1 MLRLSEVRNNIMMIL
16 EKYDYTRNFDN
27 LSFYKFYECIIHKTV
42 RLDDAKTDPESVR
55 RCKQLLVEKYP
66 YRYGPTDP
74 VLRLKKMDK
83 QVRITKM
90 VVNNG

>member
-1 MLRLSEVRNNIMMIL
+1 MIL

-74 VLRLKKMDK
+74 VLRLKKMDTTLK
-83 QVRITKM
+83 A
-90 VVNNG
+90 

>member
-1 MLRLSEVRNNIMMIL
+1 MSEVRNNIMMIL

-74 VLRLKKMDK
+74 VLWIKKK
-83 QVRITKM
+83 NKLVRIKEM
-90 VVNNG
+90 VVNDV